1 MIMNL
6 DKSEDDSDHD
16 STGRESPSG
25 EAGGDNCQVFYPYV
39 LYFIHVS
46 ITVYKRN
53 QRVRLSVCILGYGF
67 KTTSETSKNSKQKNP
82 NKQQGKTETEIK
94 EKT

>member
-25 EAGGDNCQVFYPYV
+25 ETGGENCQVF
-39 LYFIHVS
+39 
-46 ITVYKRN
+46 
-53 QRVRLSVCILGYGF
+53 CINF
-67 KTTSETSKNSKQKNP
+67 
-82 NKQQGKTETEIK
+82 
-94 EKT
+94 